1 MEYEIAEALI
11 EINGVGFRTDNPIT
25 FKSGM
30 KSPVYCDNRAFPF
43 WPKQWAKVTPRAD
56 SAIIALYTD
65 YESDERGEYT
75 FVLGS
80 KAAAASEIPEGKVL
94 KTVPAGRYAVFTS
107 ERGPVQRVVVETWQ
121 RIWSEL
127 QSRSFVADFE
137 VHDQRAADPTNAV
150 VDIYVGVK

>member
-1 MEYEIAEALI
+1 MKFADI
-11 EINGVGFRTDNPIT
+11 EEFQVIGVAARTTNAREMTGDGVI
-25 FKSGM
+25 
-30 KSPVYCDNRAFPF
+30 
-43 WPKQWAKVTPRAD
+43 PKMWAKPPQLPD

-65 YESDERGEYT
+65 YESDEHGEYT

-80 KAAAASEIPEGKVL
+80 KAAAANEIPDGKVL

-107 ERGPVQRVVVETWQ
+107 DRGPVQRIVVETWQ
-121 RIWSEL
+121 RIWSDL